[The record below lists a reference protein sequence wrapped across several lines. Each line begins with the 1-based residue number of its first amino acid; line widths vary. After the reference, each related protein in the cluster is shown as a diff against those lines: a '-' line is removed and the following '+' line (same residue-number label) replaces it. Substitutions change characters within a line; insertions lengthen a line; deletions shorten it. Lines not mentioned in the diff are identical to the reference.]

1 MGFATVER
9 TVPDELFTAVYRGLF
24 AQAFPPEEL
33 DGEDVLAAALE
44 GGAANLFAV
53 VDDGGTPVAA
63 AFGEWSESS
72 RVQLLTYLAVGPAAR
87 GGGIGGRLLRDTVNV
102 WSVRRDPC
110 LVVAEIEDPDA
121 PAHDAHG
128 DPRRRLAFYEAA
140 GARVLDVPYFQPG
153 IGGPAG
159 RVRGMLLLVLHAAPV
174 FTGGDAVDGAPLRAF
189 MEEYL
194 AEAEG
199 EVGDDEETRALL
211 AAFDRPGGVPAGAWR
226 AQQ

>member
-1 MGFATVER
+1 MGFSTVER
-9 TVPDELFTAVYRGLF
+9 TVPDGLFTAVYRGLF
-24 AQAFPPEEL
+24 AHAFPPEEL

-44 GGAANLFAV
+44 RGSANLFAV
-53 VDDGGTPVAA
+53 VDDAGTPVAA
-63 AFGEWSESS
+63 AFGEWSEGS

-87 GGGIGGRLLRDTVNV
+87 GGGIGGRLLRDAVNV

-110 LVVAEIEDPDA
+110 IVVAEIEDPDA

-153 IGGPAG
+153 IGGPAR
-159 RVRGMLLLVLHAAPV
+159 RVHGMLLLVLHAAPQ
-174 FTGGDAVDGAPLRAF
+174 FTTGDGVAGAPLRAF

-194 AEAEG
+194 AEVEG
-199 EVGDDEETRALL
+199 NVGDDGDARALL
-211 AAFDRPGGVPAGAWR
+211 DAFDRPGGVPAGEWR